1 MTIDIDNCI
10 GLDEM
15 FNRNYKLT
23 LRNGKLLYMSLDR
36 NEITDE
42 NSLLLLNKVI
52 SGQKINTLGNKN
64 INKLFKKTNY

>member
-1 MTIDIDNCI
+1 
-10 GLDEM
+10 
-15 FNRNYKLT
+15 
-23 LRNGKLLYMSLDR
+23 MSFDR

-52 SGQKINTLGNKN
+52 NGQKINTLGNKN

>member
-1 MTIDIDNCI
+1 MSIDIDNCI
-10 GLDEM
+10 GLDEI
-15 FNRNYKLT
+15 FSRNYKLS
-23 LRNGKLLYMSLDR
+23 LKNGKSLYMSFDR

-52 SGQKINTLGNKN
+52 NGQKINTLGNKN